1 VIVSGSYDAS
11 VRVWD
16 ATTGQPVGAA
26 LTGHTGSVSAVAVG
40 RAGDRDVIVSGAT
53 DASVRVWDAT
63 TGSPLITQDTLDTV
77 HAIAV
82 TNNLLTLAAGTAI
95 CTARID

>member
-1 VIVSGSYDAS
+1 
-11 VRVWD
+11 
-16 ATTGQPVGAA
+16 
-26 LTGHTGSVSAVAVG
+26 
-40 RAGDRDVIVSGAT
+40 VIVSGAT